1 MGRAH
6 NQVSSTYNIGP
17 SHTAAVTPR
26 LLMVA
31 DILIILT
38 RVITASRDR
47 DVLITAASLAVK
59 EGCYANVLITA
70 ASLAVKE
77 GCYAN

>member
-59 EGCYANVLITA
+59 EGCYAN
-70 ASLAVKE
+70 
-77 GCYAN
+77 